1 MFLWLRLASGSVLVA
16 SLLHVAYNLTL
27 SMASLRGAE

>member
-1 MFLWLRLASGSVLVA
+1 VLVA

-27 SMASLRGAE
+27 SLASLRGADGG